1 MSQFCTIDKQHLFF
15 KKITCALCVC
25 LSAVSWG
32 VAFGFGSQLTYSLE
46 HGYKNILVT
55 DVDISLIGQRL
66 IYYDMYTLST
76 KTFLGGALP
85 MGCTIGYFVG
95 GWISLIIGKRI
106 MLIVCNIGSVITWIT
121 LALISD
127 EVVMIIIERFAMG
140 IFVAAAFGCIGELLV
155 QAFSHIIKILFN

>member
-1 MSQFCTIDKQHLFF
+1 M
-15 KKITCALCVC
+15 
-25 LSAVSWG
+25 SWG

-55 DVDISLIGQRL
+55 DVDISLIGLKL
-66 IYYDMYTLST
+66 IYYYDMCTLST

-106 MLIVCNIGSVITWIT
+106 MLMVCNIGSVITWIM
-121 LALISD
+121 LAFISD
-127 EVVMIIIERFAMG
+127 EVVMIIIERFVMG
-140 IFVAAAFGCIGELLV
+140 IFVAAAFGCIGELSV
-155 QAFSHIIKILFN
+155 QVLSQFYKSSLFSKCIFF